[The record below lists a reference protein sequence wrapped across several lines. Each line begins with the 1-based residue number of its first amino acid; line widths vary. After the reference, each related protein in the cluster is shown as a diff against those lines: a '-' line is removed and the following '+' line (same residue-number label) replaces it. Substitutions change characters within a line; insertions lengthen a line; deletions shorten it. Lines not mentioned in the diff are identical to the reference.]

1 MKNITMF
8 TLFSGYESQM
18 MGLLNAVKKF
28 NNRFKAELVGWCE
41 IDKAARL
48 VHNLVFP
55 EYADRCY
62 PDVREIDWNKVS
74 DFDILFYSSPCQS
87 VSRAGVHGGIEKDS
101 ETKSSLIW
109 EVERA
114 IAVKRPKWLILENV
128 EGLLDPKFMNDYLL
142 WTRTISSYGYK
153 SVFKVLCAADFG
165 IPQNR
170 RRVFLIS
177 KRIDKDEDFNFEWP
191 SKLQEMPKPETL
203 LSDRVDDDYYL
214 SKEETD
220 TFVDLIKN
228 ATYGYTSSIDASAG
242 YPTKILTSQLD
253 KRISVMVSPLCK
265 NGAIPTLMTSI
276 QGGNLTSLTG
286 CRREKAPCV
295 IEVWTGKKGL
305 QPQSLKSQKVSCQQ
319 VKAERECADRERIL
333 KLINSLKDGQ
343 YLRIRRLTPEE
354 CFRFMGVEQFYINRI
369 LNPYETLE
377 KECYTE
383 EQITRL
389 MTIDGRKCKTS
400 DYSLYGRV
408 GNSIVVNVL
417 TAIFSAIIEQFP
429 DSFDDVYETS
439 PEELRAARKRESQR
453 KYYEKHKEEIR
464 RKSREYHKQQRA
476 NKKNQ

>member
-1 MKNITMF
+1 
-8 TLFSGYESQM
+8 
-18 MGLLNAVKKF
+18 
-28 NNRFKAELVGWCE
+28 
-41 IDKAARL
+41 
-48 VHNLVFP
+48 
-55 EYADRCY
+55 
-62 PDVREIDWNKVS
+62 
-74 DFDILFYSSPCQS
+74 
-87 VSRAGVHGGIEKDS
+87 
-101 ETKSSLIW
+101 
-109 EVERA
+109 
-114 IAVKRPKWLILENV
+114 
-128 EGLLDPKFMNDYLL
+128 MNDYLL

-319 VKAERECADRERIL
+319 VKAERECADKERIL
-333 KLINSLKDGQ
+333 KLINSLKHGQ

-369 LNPYETLE
+369 LSPYETLK

-439 PEELRAARKRESQR
+439 PEELRGARKRESQR

-464 RKSREYHKQQRA
+464 RKSREYHRQQRA

>member
-1 MKNITMF
+1 MF

-18 MGLLNAVKKF
+18 MGLLNAVKNF
-28 NNRFKAELVGWCE
+28 GNCFKAELVGWSE
-41 IDKAARL
+41 IDKSARL
-48 VHNLVFP
+48 IHNLAFP

-62 PDVREIDWNKVS
+62 PDVRDIEWNKVS

-87 VSRAGVHGGIEKDS
+87 VSRAGKHGGIEKDS

-114 IAVKRPKWLILENV
+114 IAAKRPEWLILENV
-128 EGLLDPKFMNDYLL
+128 EGLLDPKFTNDYLL

-177 KRIDKDEDFNFEWP
+177 KRIDNDEDFDFEWP
-191 SKLQEMPKPETL
+191 SKLPLMPKPEIL
-203 LSDRVDDDYYL
+203 LSDNVDDDYYL

-220 TFVDLIKN
+220 SFIDLIKN
-228 ATYGYTSSIDASAG
+228 ATDGYTSAVNGSAG
-242 YPTKILTSQLD
+242 YPTKFLTPQFD
-253 KRISVMVSPLCK
+253 KRISVMVSPLYK
-265 NGAIPTLMTSI
+265 NGTIPTLMTSI

-295 IEVWTGKKGL
+295 IEVWEGKKGL
-305 QPQSLKSQKVSCQQ
+305 LPKNLKDQKASRQQ
-319 VKAERECADRERIL
+319 VKAERKCTDRERIL
-333 KLINSLKDGQ
+333 SLIDSLKDDQ

-369 LNPYETLE
+369 LNPHETLA
-377 KECYTE
+377 KEGYTE

-400 DYSLYGRV
+400 DYSLYGRI

-417 TAIFSAIIEQFP
+417 TAIFTSIIEQYSN
-429 DSFDDVYETS
+429 SFKDVCEMTL
-439 PEELRAARKRESQR
+439 EEIKTVKKRENQR
-453 KYYEKHKEEIR
+453 RYYERHKDEIR
-464 RKSREYHKQQRA
+464 RKSREYHRLQRA
-476 NKKNQ
+476 NKKRTN